1 MALTLEERP
10 TDRPN
15 HKVNIKGKSLS
26 KARYSKQ
33 VGRLRGWFIYIYS
46 FTTQQSTISLLKNVG
61 EGVRREEFLFYCMG
75 DR

>member
-15 HKVNIKGKSLS
+15 YKVNIKGKSLS

-33 VGRLRGWFIYIYS
+33 VGRL
-46 FTTQQSTISLLKNVG
+46 
-61 EGVRREEFLFYCMG
+61 C
-75 DR
+75 D